1 MAPLQE
7 GQYMIQTSSQSSAR
21 LNLQHYWVTESLGY
35 LLHPSIPVAPDAK
48 IADIATGTGAWPVS
62 YSLHPDTPS
71 SVQIDGF
78 DVTNDMFPPKDWL
91 PPNVSL
97 RTLDIL
103 KPVPEELKGVYDVV
117 CIRYF
122 GVQIRNNDPSWVLG
136 NLVEM
141 LKPGSYIQ
149 WIESDIYS
157 QTVVNF
163 ASTATSAETSGTLA
177 SPTALEQHLDIWR
190 RYLDASGLRYDWLAS
205 LPTHCIDQG
214 MSEAHIYSPPSIPA
228 LRFTLTT
235 AVLGAWEELSYN
247 LDKDEQPDEFLGSGT
262 ELREKI
268 RRLWREVEKGAAL
281 EQKFFVT
288 VARK

>member
-62 YSLHPDTPS
+62 YSLHAAVPS

-78 DVTNDMFPPKDWL
+78 DVTDDMFPPADWL
-91 PPNVSL
+91 PSNVSL
-97 RTLDIL
+97 RTLDVL
-103 KPVPEELKGVYDVV
+103 KPIPAELKGVYDVV

-122 GVQIRNNDPSWVLG
+122 GVQVRNNDPSGVLA

-141 LKPGSYIQ
+141 LKPGGYIQ
-149 WIESDIYS
+149 WVESDIYS
-157 QTVVNF
+157 QRVVKP
-163 ASTATSAETSGTLA
+163 TSCTLPE
-177 SPTALEQHLDIWR
+177 STALERHLAVWR
-190 RYLDASGLRYDWLAS
+190 RYLDASGLRYDWLAA
-205 LPTHCIDQG
+205 LPTHCIRHG
-214 MSEAHIYSPPSIPA
+214 MSEAHIYTPPSTPA

-247 LDKDEQPDEFLGSGT
+247 LDKDKEPDEFLGSGR

-268 RRLWREVEKGAAL
+268 GAFWREVEAGAAL
-281 EQKFFVT
+281 EQRFFVT